1 MEIESLFRAAVG
13 LLAAPAWLTGCV
25 ANSSNPVVSVRSAS
39 LSDDVASILLDL
51 RNPGGRDLSIE
62 HVSYE
67 VSHGSSGFP
76 VAGGSWEGHVILAAG
91 GDARLPLRVAFQEP
105 LLEPDSNLLH
115 ISGEI
120 SHTDKTGF
128 LWIRSLDLGSTAF
141 VVETEASRERPE

>member
-1 MEIESLFRAAVG
+1 MEIKPVLRAAVG

-25 ANSSNPVVSVRSAS
+25 ANSSNPVVSVHSAS
-39 LSDDVASILLDL
+39 LTANSAAIVLNL
-51 RNPGGRDLSIE
+51 RNPSGRNLSIE

-76 VAGGSWEGHVILAAG
+76 VTGGSWEGSVFLAAG
-91 GDARLPLRVAFQEP
+91 ADAQLPLRVEFQVP

-115 ISGEI
+115 IAGEI

-128 LWIRSLDLGSTAF
+128 FGIRSLDLGSTSF
-141 VVETEASRERPE
+141 VVETEATREQPE